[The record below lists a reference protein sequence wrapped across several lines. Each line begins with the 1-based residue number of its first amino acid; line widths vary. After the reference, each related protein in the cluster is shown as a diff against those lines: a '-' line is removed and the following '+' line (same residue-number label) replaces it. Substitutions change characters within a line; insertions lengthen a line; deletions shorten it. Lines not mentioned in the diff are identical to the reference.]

1 MGDKCFH
8 DTQNVFLDE
17 IESLSSITTGHEG
30 FVMTI
35 GLNMKNLKQLEKW
48 NVMGDMMTAYMLVR
62 MESTECDWEQD

>member
-17 IESLSSITTGHEG
+17 IESLSSITTGHEC

-62 MESTECDWEQD
+62 MESTECD